1 MPSLSICIP
10 TRNRAQHLR
19 RHLAHLADF
28 RLDCEIVV
36 SDNCSDDDTAA
47 VVDSFRERMPNLFY
61 VRQPQPLNFYETM
74 IAACNLATGTFAM
87 YAADDDALVE
97 EGIAHAIGLMARD
110 SGISA
115 VYGAWQEWDPE
126 NRSVITSH
134 AAFTRETTIGHA
146 ELLQLYAE
154 HKTPEMPIFRVE
166 GFRNSHLPVQHQY
179 AFDFFGAALFAETG
193 RLVFSPEPI
202 VRVTRH
208 PGQESHRLYRPDI
221 LQCYLADYELFL
233 SRFPDLDTA
242 TSTVLATRALAEQY
256 LNAAQRAIDNRE
268 FLHARTL
275 LQRAAVYRPED
286 ARAGLRTLERAHFD
300 DMLVEN
306 ICGLIA
312 TVQPVR
318 RILGVAD
325 PTCTVIGQAAA
336 TAIGGTF
343 VEISRDD
350 LAQCPVHE
358 DDFLLYQDEGLI
370 ARLGN
375 RVGFPLRRARR
386 LGSIV
391 AALRRTDA
399 PRSQTDVAI
408 AANG

>member
-1 MPSLSICIP
+1 MTALSICIP
-10 TRNRAQHLR
+10 TRNRAEHLR
-19 RHLAHLADF
+19 QHLAHLADF
-28 RLDCEIVV
+28 KLDCEIVV
-36 SDNCSDDDTAA
+36 SDNCSDDDTAT
-47 VVDSFRERMPNLFY
+47 VVDSFRDRMSNLFY

-97 EGIAHAIGLMARD
+97 DGIAHAIGLMTQD
-110 SGISA
+110 PGISA
-115 VYGAWQEWDPE
+115 VYGAWQEWDPKT
-126 NRSVITSH
+126 RSVITGH
-134 AAFTRETTIGHA
+134 AAFARETSIGHA
-146 ELLQLYAE
+146 ELLQLYTE
-154 HKTPEMPIFRVE
+154 QKTPEMPIFRVE

-193 RLVFSPEPI
+193 RLVFTPEPI

-233 SRFPDLDTA
+233 SRYSELDTA

-256 LNAAQRAIDNRE
+256 LTAAQRAIDNRE
-268 FLHARTL
+268 FLYARTL

-286 ARAGLRTLERAHFD
+286 ARAGLRTLERAHFND
-300 DMLVEN
+300 LVVESVV
-306 ICGLIA
+306 GLIA
-312 TVQPVR
+312 TMQPVR

-325 PTCTVIGQAAA
+325 ATCSTIGQAAA
-336 TAIGGTF
+336 EKSGKTF
-343 VEISRDD
+343 VALGIDD
-350 LAQCPVHE
+350 LAQCAVHE
-358 DDFLLYQDEGLI
+358 DDFLLYQDEAALSQL
-370 ARLGN
+370 RN

-391 AALRRTDA
+391 AALRRTDV
-399 PRSQTDVAI
+399 PPSQANLPL